1 MTKLLYLNIWVK
13 LPALC
18 VTSVALLIGCL
29 AGLIGQVQG
38 QTPQFEV
45 AGQLWKDSLGNHR
58 LVVDVPYTSHVVE
71 VKVDW
76 RRRDKDAANKVVII
90 TDSTGR
96 QINNIKIK
104 HVDRETGDF
113 VFEPVSG
120 SGIYYVYYMPWS
132 GHKWEGGFQGDYLHH
147 LPKADD
153 AWLKKL
159 AGLTTKGHL
168 PLAHNVAIQARTAFD
183 SFYPMEIVAKQS
195 EVNALVAKYKD
206 PFLLFAEDR
215 KHPIKMFD
223 DLPLRWIQKGPIR
236 TGNNNFSVEADRNEY
251 YVFQIGVFASKDSLA
266 DLQLSYKNAPFKLTC
281 FNTEGVDSKGR
292 TFTKSVRVE
301 KGHVQPLWIGV
312 DIPKNASP
320 GNYAF
325 VVQVRNG
332 AGVTRSVDVHLRVTD
347 RLLADRGD
355 KDLWRLSRLRWL
367 NSRLGINDQNTMENS
382 PLVVDTNTMAITA
395 GTGKVQLNGWGLPK
409 SIQIGGENLLAAP
422 IDFSMQ
428 GVAREGRLLPV
439 PGQQLHL
446 TQRATGKL
454 TWQAVYENSGFKI
467 SYLGQ
472 MESDGYLRYKVMIL
486 AKRDAAIDNISLQV
500 PIKKK
505 LSTYFMGMGSG
516 KPFGMNGGYA
526 PTSYDWK
533 WHGPQNSFWLGT
545 YNAGIYC
552 KFLGASYD
560 GPMLN
565 LYHPAPPPSWYN
577 NNQGGFKIRTLMDR
591 VSTSTYTGKEV
602 LKKDS
607 VLTFEFSFLITPVQK
622 LNTHAQFAN
631 RYYQN
636 YGDPYPAEKDI
647 KAGVNVINVHH
658 ANRINP
664 YINYPFVMVD
674 SMQAFVDYF
683 HKRGIKTKIY
693 YTIRELSNQCAEIWA
708 LRSLGTEIF
717 SDGKGGGYPW
727 LREHLVDHY
736 DVQWFTPI
744 DGYEACDAA
753 IKTSGDSRWYN
764 YYVEGLRWL
773 VKNVGIDGLYLDD
786 VAYDRDMLKRMRK
799 VMDMVKPGC
808 MIDLHSN
815 TDFSKGP
822 ATQYTEF
829 FPYINKLWF
838 GENFHYE
845 KMQPDN
851 WLVETSG
858 IPFGLMGD
866 MLFSGGNPWRGMVYG
881 MTNRDGWPTDG
892 KLCNPKPIWKELDR
906 FGIKNASM
914 YGYWEKVPAVT
925 TDNDKV
931 LATAYKNGNKLLVAV
946 ASWDSVATAVHLKL
960 NWKKLGVSAKR
971 VSFVAREIK
980 DFQPSKVFKDT
991 DAIEVEPAK
1000 GWLLEVD

>member
-1 MTKLLYLNIWVK
+1 MNIWVK
-13 LPALC
+13 LPSFC

-29 AGLIGQVQG
+29 AGLIGTVQG

-45 AGQLWKDSLGNHR
+45 AGQLWQDSLGNHR
-58 LVVDVPYTSHVVE
+58 LVVDVPFTSHAVE

-96 QINNIKIK
+96 QINNIKIN
-104 HVDRETGDF
+104 HLDRETGDF
-113 VFEPVSG
+113 VFDPVSG

-147 LPKADD
+147 QPKADD

-159 AGLTTKGHL
+159 AGLTAKRRL
-168 PLAHNVAIQARTAFD
+168 PLAHNVVIQARTAFD
-183 SFYPMEIVAKQS
+183 SFYPMEIVAKKR
-195 EVNALVAKYKD
+195 EVEALVAKYKD
-206 PFLLFAEDR
+206 PFLLFFEDR

-223 DLPLRWIQKGPIR
+223 DLPLRWIQKGPAR
-236 TGNNNFSVEADRNEY
+236 AGNNHFSVEADRNEY
-251 YVFQIGVFASKDSLA
+251 YVFQIGVFASTDSLS
-266 DLQLSYKNAPFKLTC
+266 DIQVSYKNAPFKITC
-281 FNTEGVDSKGR
+281 FNTQGVDSKGKD
-292 TFTKSVRVE
+292 FVKKVHVP
-301 KGHVQPLWIGV
+301 KGHVQPLWLGV
-312 DIPKNASP
+312 DIPKEAHP
-320 GNYAF
+320 GKYTFTVEVKDAAGAARF
-325 VVQVRNG
+325 VNVQLNVRG
-332 AGVTRSVDVHLRVTD
+332 K
-347 RLLADRGD
+347 LLADRGD

-367 NSRLGINDQNTMENS
+367 NSRLGIDDHNTAES
-382 PLVVDTNTMAITA
+382 RPLLVDKSTATIKA
-395 GTGKVQLNGWGLPK
+395 GTGTVQLNALGLPK
-409 SIQIGGENLLAAP
+409 DIIIGGENLLSGP
-422 IDFSMQ
+422 IDLSMQ
-428 GVAREGRLLPV
+428 GIEKQGKLVVV
-439 PGQQLHL
+439 PGQKLHF
-446 TQRATGKL
+446 THQASGKVAWE
-454 TWQAVYENSGFKI
+454 TAYENSGFGV
-467 SYLGQ
+467 SYQGQ
-472 MESDGYLRYKVMIL
+472 MESDGYLRYKVIIR
-486 AKRDAAIDNISLQV
+486 ARKDAAMDDISLQIPV
-500 PIKKK
+500 NKQ
-505 LSTYFMGMGSG
+505 LATYFMGMGSG
-516 KPFGMNGGYA
+516 KPFGMNGGYT
-526 PTSYDWK
+526 PFSYDWK
-533 WHGPQNSFWLGT
+533 WRGPQNSFWLGT

-552 KFLGASYD
+552 KFLGATYN

-577 NNQGGFKIRTLMDR
+577 NNNGGFKIRTYNNL
-591 VSTSTYTGKEV
+591 VSTSTYTGKE
-602 LKKDS
+602 LFKKDS
-607 VLTFEFSFLITPVQK
+607 VLTLEFSLLLTPVQK
-622 LNTHAQFAN
+622 LNTSAQFAN

-636 YGDPYPAEKDI
+636 YGNPYPGQKDI
-647 KAGVNVINVHH
+647 EAGVNVINVHH

-674 SMQAFVDYF
+674 SMRAFVDHF
-683 HKRGIKTKIY
+683 HKLGIKTKIY

-717 SDGKGGGYPW
+717 SDGSGGGYPW
-727 LREHLVDHY
+727 LREHLVSHY

-892 KLCNPKPIWKELDR
+892 KLCNPKPIWEELDH

-914 YGYWEKVPAVT
+914 YGYWEKNPAVT

-931 LATAYKNGNKLLVAV
+931 LATAYRNGHKLLIAL
-946 ASWDSVATAVHLKL
+946 ASWDTAATTVHLKL
-960 NWKKLGVSAKR
+960 NWEKLVISAEQI
-971 VSFVAREIK
+971 SFVARDIK
-980 DFQPSKVFKDT
+980 DFQPGKAFKGT
-991 DAIEVEPAK
+991 GAIEVKPGK
-1000 GWLLEVD
+1000 GWLLEVQ